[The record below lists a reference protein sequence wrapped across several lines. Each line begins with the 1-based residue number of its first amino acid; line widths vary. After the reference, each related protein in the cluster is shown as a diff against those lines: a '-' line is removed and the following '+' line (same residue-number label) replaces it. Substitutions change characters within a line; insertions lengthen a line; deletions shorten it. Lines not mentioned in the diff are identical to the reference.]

1 MLTDRQN
8 GGQNRDK
15 AYFGSPVINTHSITP
30 HWRRFPVAEKG
41 LAGVWKSRN
50 PESGNGTG
58 IRNPEPGKLGSTET
72 SSRYIIEDGVSS
84 FISI

>member
-58 IRNPEPGKLGSTET
+58 IRNPEFRIRNRVNWGALKPVLD
-72 SSRYIIEDGVSS
+72 I
-84 FISI
+84 